1 MTKLVELIIIAQNIP
16 YIEPQSENMDH
27 WSSDELVFKSI
38 YIALNNPVQ
47 IKAGLHIC
55 NQFPPLKL
63 IYKSIL
69 NQYIK
74 YFSNIQQQQSLQSAN
89 L

>member
-1 MTKLVELIIIAQNIP
+1 MTKLIELVVIAQNIP
-16 YIEPQSENMDH
+16 YITPTNPDIEQ
-27 WSSDELVFKSI
+27 WSSNELLYECI
-38 YIALNNPVQ
+38 HIALHNPIQ

-55 NQFPPLKL
+55 DQFPPLKL

-74 YFSNIQQQQSLQSAN
+74 HFSQKQQSILSAS

>member
-1 MTKLVELIIIAQNIP
+1 MTKLPELIIIAQNIT
-16 YIEPQSENMDH
+16 YIEPQLTNMDE

-69 NQYIK
+69 NQYIR
-74 YFSNIQQQQSLQSAN
+74 YFSNRQQSIQSAN

>member
-1 MTKLVELIIIAQNIP
+1 MTKLSELIIIAQNTP
-16 YIEPQSENMDH
+16 YIAPKSENIES
-27 WSSDELVFKSI
+27 WTSDELVFKSI
-38 YIALNNPVQ
+38 QLALNSPVQ

-55 NQFPPLKL
+55 EQFPPLKL

-74 YFSNIQQQQSLQSAN
+74 YFTLRHQSLESAG

>member
-1 MTKLVELIIIAQNIP
+1 MAKLVELIIIAQNIP
-16 YIEPQSENMDH
+16 YIEPQSENMDE

-69 NQYIK
+69 NQYIR
-74 YFSNIQQQQSLQSAN
+74 YFSNLQQSLNSAN

>member
-1 MTKLVELIIIAQNIP
+1 MAKLVELIIIAQNIP
-16 YIEPQSENMDH
+16 YIEPQSENMDD

-74 YFSNIQQQQSLQSAN
+74 YFSNRQQSLQSAN

>member
-1 MTKLVELIIIAQNIP
+1 MAKLVELIIIAQNIP
-16 YIEPQSENMDH
+16 YIEPQSENMDD

-69 NQYIK
+69 NQYIR
-74 YFSNIQQQQSLQSAN
+74 YFSNLQQSLQSAN

>member
-1 MTKLVELIIIAQNIP
+1 MTKLIELIIIAQNIN
-16 YIEPQSENMDH
+16 YIEPQSLNMDE

-38 YIALNNPVQ
+38 HMALNNPIQ
-47 IKAGLHIC
+47 IKAGLHFC
-55 NQFPPLKL
+55 QQFPPLKL
-63 IYKSIL
+63 IYKNIL

-74 YFSNIQQQQSLQSAN
+74 YFTQRNESLNSNN

>member
-1 MTKLVELIIIAQNIP
+1 MTKLAELIIIAQNIP
-16 YIEPQSENMDH
+16 YVDPTSTNMDE

-38 YIALNNPVQ
+38 QIALNNPVQ

-55 NQFPPLKL
+55 DQFPPLKL

-74 YFSNIQQQQSLQSAN
+74 YFNARQQSLKCAS

>member
-1 MTKLVELIIIAQNIP
+1 MAKLLELIIIAQNIP
-16 YIEPQSENMDH
+16 YIEPQSENIDD
-27 WSSDELVFKSI
+27 WTSDELVFKSI

-55 NQFPPLKL
+55 NQFSPLKL

-69 NQYIK
+69 NQYIR
-74 YFSNIQQQQSLQSAN
+74 YFSNRQQSIQSAN

>member
-1 MTKLVELIIIAQNIP
+1 MAKLVELIIIAQNIP
-16 YIEPQSENMDH
+16 YIEPQSENMDE
-27 WSSDELVFKSI
+27 WTSDELVFKSI

-74 YFSNIQQQQSLQSAN
+74 YFSNRQQSLQSAN

>member
-1 MTKLVELIIIAQNIP
+1 MAKLVELIIIAQNIP
-16 YIEPQSENMDH
+16 YIEPQSENMDE

-38 YIALNNPVQ
+38 YIALSNPVQ

-69 NQYIK
+69 NQYIR
-74 YFSNIQQQQSLQSAN
+74 YFSNLQQSLQSAN

>member
-1 MTKLVELIIIAQNIP
+1 MAKLVELIIIAQNIP
-16 YIEPQSENMDH
+16 YIEPQSENMDE
-27 WSSDELVFKSI
+27 WTSDELVFKSI

-69 NQYIK
+69 NQYIR
-74 YFSNIQQQQSLQSAN
+74 YFSNLQQSLQSAN

>member
-1 MTKLVELIIIAQNIP
+1 MTKLAELIIIAQNIP
-16 YIEPQSENMDH
+16 YIEPSSSNMEQ
-27 WSSDELVFKSI
+27 WTSDELVFKCI
-38 YIALNNPVQ
+38 DIALHNPVQ
-47 IKAGLHIC
+47 IKAGLYVC
-55 NQFPPLKL
+55 EQFPPLKL

-74 YFSNIQQQQSLQSAN
+74 YFTARQQSLNCAS

>member
-16 YIEPQSENMDH
+16 YIEPQSENMDE

-38 YIALNNPVQ
+38 QIALNNPVQ

-55 NQFPPLKL
+55 DQFPPLKL

-69 NQYIK
+69 NQYIR
-74 YFSNIQQQQSLQSAN
+74 YFSNLQQSLNSAN

>member
-1 MTKLVELIIIAQNIP
+1 MTKLAELIIIAQNIT
-16 YIEPQSENMDH
+16 YIEPNSTNMDE

-38 YIALNNPVQ
+38 QIALNNPVQ

-55 NQFPPLKL
+55 DQFPPLKL

-74 YFSNIQQQQSLQSAN
+74 YFTQKNMSLNSVS

>member
-1 MTKLVELIIIAQNIP
+1 MAKLVELIIIAQNIP
-16 YIEPQSENMDH
+16 YIEPQSENMDE
-27 WSSDELVFKSI
+27 WTSDELVFKSI

-47 IKAGLHIC
+47 IKACLHIC

-74 YFSNIQQQQSLQSAN
+74 YFSNRQQSLQSAN